1 MGVSGAGKSIVG
13 RLLADALGWSFYEG
27 DDLHTRSNV
36 DKMAQGISLTDDD
49 RWPWLRRIRLLIDDL
64 VSRGRNGVVACS
76 ALKQAYRDE
85 LVGTKDDV
93 KLVYLK
99 GRYGTIMSRLED
111 RRDHFMKSG
120 LLESQFQDLEEPDGG
135 VTVNVSSDPQ
145 AIVASVKQA
154 LGR

>member
-36 DKMAQGISLTDDD
+36 DKIAQGISLTDDD
-49 RWPWLRRIRLLIDDL
+49 RWPWLHRIRLLIDDM
-64 VSRGRNGVVACS
+64 VSRGRNGVIACS
-76 ALKQAYRDE
+76 ALIQAYRDE

-111 RRDHFMKSG
+111 RRGHFMKSG

-154 LGR
+154 LGL

>member
-1 MGVSGAGKSIVG
+1 MGVPGAGRSIVG

-27 DDLHTRSNV
+27 DDLHPRSNV

-49 RWPWLRRIRLLIDDL
+49 RWPWLCWIRLLIDDL

-76 ALKQAYRDE
+76 TLKQAYRDE

-111 RRDHFMKSG
+111 RRTTS
-120 LLESQFQDLEEPDGG
+120 
-135 VTVNVSSDPQ
+135 
-145 AIVASVKQA
+145 
-154 LGR
+154 